1 MHEKNRSISRRIN
14 IFNLIADAGQVL
26 LESVLRDHYRSATV
40 VGVERERGS
49 LLQTAIEKEDD
60 MMVGIVDESE
70 RTDASGFKSQVSHH
84 PFGRS
89 EREFAGRLE
98 ALRNKHVLEPM
109 LDVVNRQV
117 IIAREAY
124 QVMLI
129 ALMIA
134 HEDILTMHT
143 PVVMPPAFG
152 FLYGFAFG
160 VIVSCERNVMFV
172 QIAQHFLLPIGYN
185 IVVIHSVK
193 KIILLYAL

>member
-1 MHEKNRSISRRIN
+1 MRERNRSISRRID
-14 IFNLIADAGQVL
+14 IFDFIADTGQVL

-60 MMVGIVDESE
+60 MMVGIIDEAE
-70 RTDASGFKSQVSHH
+70 RTDASGFEAQISHH
-84 PFGRS
+84 PFRRG
-89 EREFAGRLE
+89 EREFTGGFE

-109 LDVVNRQV
+109 LDIMNRQV

-172 QIAQHFLLPIGYN
+172 QIAQHFLLPIGYD
-185 IVVIHSVK
+185 IVMIHSLK

>member
-1 MHEKNRSISRRIN
+1 MHEKNRSISRRID
-14 IFNLIADAGQVL
+14 IFNLIAHTGQVL

-49 LLQTAIEKEDD
+49 LLQTAVQKEDD

-109 LDVVNRQV
+109 LDIMYRQV

-143 PVVMPPAFG
+143 TIILPPTLC
-152 FLYGFAFG
+152 FLYGLAFRM
-160 VIVSCERNVMFV
+160 IITFKW
-172 QIAQHFLLPIGYN
+172 N
-185 IVVIHSVK
+185 IVLS
-193 KIILLYAL
+193 KI

>member
-1 MHEKNRSISRRIN
+1 MHEKNRSISRRID

-60 MMVGIVDESE
+60 MMVGIIDEAE

-84 PFGRS
+84 PFRRG
-89 EREFAGRLE
+89 EREFTGRLE

-117 IIAREAY
+117 IIARKAY

-160 VIVSCERNVMFV
+160 VIVGCERDVMFV
-172 QIAQHFLLPIGYN
+172 EIAQHFLLPIGYD
-185 IVVIHSVK
+185 IVMIHSLK